1 MKAAVLDIAER
12 ALWTFAQGF
21 LGVFTLTDT
30 GSARAAVVAGAMAV
44 LSLLKSV
51 AATRANGTI
60 SPASMVKS

>member
-1 MKAAVLDIAER
+1 MKAAVLDVAER
-12 ALWTFAQGF
+12 AAWTFAQGF

-60 SPASMVKS
+60 SPASLVKP

>member
-12 ALWTFAQGF
+12 AGWTFLQGF

-44 LSLLKSV
+44 LSMVKSA
-51 AATRANGTI
+51 AATRAAGTI